1 MPGGAINITIGGN
14 AQQLTQAA
22 GQAANALNGFAG
34 AANAAGTAADHAFD
48 EIAAGAAAM
57 ARIEA
62 AIEAAAAAA
71 RNAGTALQ
79 LIGSN
84 AITSITPLN
93 TLEARL
99 NDIRDAIGRSA
110 TVQGA
115 ANLGAQYEVINR
127 NLEQTRNQIAAATTA
142 AIGLGNAFNSIAG
155 AGASLN
161 RLSPAI
167 RPVLTDLRLIPPAAN
182 AAAASLA
189 RVRGSAGPAGAALTD
204 FSRIVQDAPFGII
217 GIGNNITQ
225 LADSF
230 GRLRATAGST
240 GGAFRQLFSS
250 AGGFG
255 GIGLAISLITTA
267 LTFASVGFGA
277 WTRGLTGAKKAADDA
292 AKAAEEFT
300 TNLKSVSDIAGQ
312 AGGSV
317 QGQIANVQALASV
330 ITNTNAAYEDRKRAL
345 QELQQINKNYF
356 GDLSLEENR
365 LGTLTARVKE
375 YTQALVSQAVVKGFE
390 SEISK
395 VSTGLFEQEK
405 VLKRTEL
412 AYKRLRD
419 ELSQTKQTSTSATG
433 EERLTQ
439 RYVTLSK
446 EVENARGVFEKQRDV
461 VEQGRSSFV
470 DLQGAMQRAVVA
482 SLKFRDT
489 SSSSADANEKDTDLL
504 KQRIAALKE
513 LQGLTGLDRAQQVQ
527 LAQLEI
533 QLANRDSIKAGFTAD
548 ELQQQID
555 GILEKAF
562 PVKTFEFKLDKI
574 ILEPQTVELGANIDI
589 AGNVLQGGNIPEG
602 FFNPVVDKMKEAAA
616 AAQEKIKADLKAS
629 FEESIA
635 QSVTQGIF
643 GAADSLGAAIGDLL
657 SGESVGNVL
666 ASAGEGLLKIMG
678 SILQDIGK
686 QIALF
691 SGLVAKIRSVV
702 ANVFTNPAAGIGL
715 GLALVAAGALLRSIK
730 LRTSTPG
737 FADGVTNF
745 TGGQA
750 LVGER
755 GPELVTLPAGS
766 NVIPRDP
773 FSVQIPA
780 PSLFARGDDLYLSYN
795 RTASRRRRI

>member
-22 GQAANALNGFAG
+22 GQAANALNGFS
-34 AANAAGTAADHAFD
+34 NAASAAGNSATQAFD

-71 RNAGTALQ
+71 RNASQTFEG
-79 LIGSN
+79 IGSS
-84 AITSITPLN
+84 AVQAITPLT
-93 TLEARL
+93 TLENRL
-99 NDIRDAIGRSA
+99 QEIRDGIGRA
-110 TVQGA
+110 GTVQGA
-115 ANLGAQYEVINR
+115 AQLGVQFDIVNR
-127 NLEQTRNQIAAATTA
+127 NLQETRARIDAATQS
-142 AIGLGNAFNSIAG
+142 AISLSRAFNSVASATNSTG
-155 AGASLN
+155 QSLN
-161 RLSPAI
+161 RLAPATRPSLQGLTLLNNASAQAGESLNQI
-167 RPVLTDLRLIPPAAN
+167 RPGAN
-182 AAAASLA
+182 QATF
-189 RVRGSAGPAGAALTD
+189 ALTNLG
-204 FSRIVQDAPFGII
+204 RVAQDAPFGLI
-217 GIGNNITQ
+217 GIANNIEP
-225 LADSF
+225 LISSF
-230 GRLRATAGST
+230 ISLRQTAG
-240 GGAFRQLFSS
+240 G
-250 AGGFG
+250 AGGTFRALG
-255 GIGLAISLITTA
+255 ASLLGPGGLILGIGLLSTVATLAGQGLFSAAKEVDEFRDAMKEANEAAGKEIANLRIAATI
-267 LTFASVGFGA
+267 ASDV
-277 WTRGLTGAKKAADDA
+277 TRSTDERKKAAKELQSQLKENNVTLSEEA
-292 AKAAEEFT
+292 ILNGNVATAINLATKAILERAKARAIENRIAELTAQNLNRELERPEILRRQLETQKKLNEERAKAARAP
-300 TNLKSVSDIAGQ
+300 AGAPADVGIRPETVGFATDALNKLVALDQ
-312 AGGSV
+312 AT
-317 QGQIANVQALASV
+317 LDAS
-330 ITNTNAAYEDRKRAL
+330 AE
-345 QELQQINKNYF
+345 INK
-356 GDLSLEENR
+356 LL
-365 LGTLTARVKE
+365 
-375 YTQALVSQAVVKGFE
+375 ALVKDEDISPKFDSDKVK
-390 SEISK
+390 
-395 VSTGLFEQEK
+395 
-405 VLKRTEL
+405 
-412 AYKRLRD
+412 
-419 ELSQTKQTSTSATG
+419 
-433 EERLTQ
+433 
-439 RYVTLSK
+439 
-446 EVENARGVFEKQRDV
+446 
-461 VEQGRSSFV
+461 
-470 DLQGAMQRAVVA
+470 
-482 SLKFRDT
+482 
-489 SSSSADANEKDTDLL
+489 KDTDLL

-562 PVKTFEFKLDKI
+562 PVKTFEFKLDKM
-574 ILEPQTVELGANIDI
+574 ILEPRTVELGANIDI

-773 FSVQIPA
+773 FSVLIPA